1 MADADFHG
9 HGEVVHQRHQL
20 FQQVFAE
27 RLGVGD
33 GDAVGAWQLHLGVR
47 AGGLRDFALAQVGQ
61 TQFGITKQCALR
73 SVRLDAILE
82 VTLERRVQRSGGP
95 LVQLGQTVHGLFGGL
110 NDNKRFGHDQLPVF

>member
-1 MADADFHG
+1 MADTDFHG

-27 RLGVGD
+27 RRRVGD
-33 GDAVGAWQLHLGVR
+33 GDAVGARQLHFGVS
-47 AGGLRDFALAQVGQ
+47 ASGLRHFALTVIGQ
-61 TQFGITKQCALR
+61 TQFGITKQGTLFG
-73 SVRLDAILE
+73 VGLDAILE

-95 LVQLGQTVHGLFGGL
+95 LMQLGQTIHGLFGGL